1 MNLILTPL
9 SFIPALFVWRWP
21 SGSALALLALIGLLA
36 ALAHIA
42 LTRAYTKAD
51 ASAVMPFDYARL
63 PFVAGLAFI
72 VFGQVPDLWTWIGA
86 AITAGSA
93 IYIARR
99 EALVARERP
108 ASGAAAAAP
117 KGRP

>member
-1 MNLILTPL
+1 
-9 SFIPALFVWRWP
+9 VWRWP

-42 LTRAYTKAD
+42 LTRSYTKAD

-63 PFVAGLAFI
+63 PFVAGLAFV

-86 AITAGSA
+86 AIIAGSA

-108 ASGAAAAAP
+108 ASGAAGETP